1 MHGQCT
7 EIAMSRLERIVYI
20 SRATFASANVASL
33 VEPEI
38 GRILMQSRRNNPA
51 RGLVGALYYG
61 DGHFFQVLEG
71 DAAAIDALLAALRR
85 DPRHQALKVLSRT
98 PIDQPTFAGWSMKY
112 VAASEDVKRLLA
124 SFGHT
129 RFDPYRFDDA
139 QMAEMV
145 ALLQARPEA
154 TEARASRPGG
164 TTRPA
169 SADQASTR
177 IAHQA
182 LVLSVAALALAL
194 LAIVLALRS

>member
-1 MHGQCT
+1 
-7 EIAMSRLERIVYI
+7 
-20 SRATFASANVASL
+20 
-33 VEPEI
+33 
-38 GRILMQSRRNNPA
+38 
-51 RGLVGALYYG
+51 
-61 DGHFFQVLEG
+61 
-71 DAAAIDALLAALRR
+71 
-85 DPRHQALKVLSRT
+85 
-98 PIDQPTFAGWSMKY
+98 QPTFAGWSMKY

-154 TEARASRPGG
+154 TDARAS
-164 TTRPA
+164 RPA

-182 LVLSVAALALAL
+182 LVVSVAALALAL